1 MILKDLMRV
10 ILENKVTIYKEC
22 DNDYLNLYSGAP
34 YDLPSELM
42 GEMVRIVSAKEKNHL
57 DVEVWAR

>member
-1 MILKDLMRV
+1 MVHEAI
-10 ILENKVTIYKEC
+10 
-22 DNDYLNLYSGAP
+22 YSGAS

-42 GEMVRIVSAKEKNHL
+42 GETVRIVSAKEKNHL